1 MKNIKEYIINY
12 FNESLFDTEDDLLD
26 KRPTAEALKWFLD
39 PKNVIGLWGTYNQK
53 SSNYFKINDKGE
65 IYLDKLFGNIIR
77 LFKPIPSWI
86 NLDKKVWNSDTFFNI
101 EYPIKSQK
109 DIPSQ
114 GVIRQIEN
122 NKALHN
128 LSLNISSRY
137 VTRYIFKAYDITSI
151 KNLNIKFLPDTHGP
165 NIITFVNS
173 KLDFKDLSEIYLK
186 DPNITL
192 EIFFINDNGINDN
205 GPMFKFL
212 KDVYKQISKDKSSV
226 EITEH
231 TEEFKKMYDNGVRFF
246 YINARGCLYLIEYMG
261 KIYIDYQKGPAAT
274 KAQFRSVKDLV

>member
-122 NKALHN
+122 NKALEVN
-128 LSLNISSRY
+128 TSTISKPLGRPMPGEDLLKRY
-137 VTRYIFKAYDITSI
+137 
-151 KNLNIKFLPDTHGP
+151 KNFGG
-165 NIITFVNS
+165 
-173 KLDFKDLSEIYLK
+173 KL
-186 DPNITL
+186 ITL
-192 EIFFINDNGINDN
+192 GSDA
-205 GPMFKFL
+205 
-212 KDVYKQISKDKSSV
+212 
-226 EITEH
+226 H
-231 TEEFKKMYDNGVRFF
+231 KKEVLG
-246 YINARGCLYLIEYMG
+246 
-261 KIYIDYQKGPAAT
+261 
-274 KAQFRSVKDLV
+274 KDLVTAIEMLKKIGFSSYCYYEKHTPVEVKI